1 MENTSTF
8 TQAELVENIWSKRD
22 KALFTKKKITKVAM
36 LEMDVD
42 TLIALAEEHSIS
54 LDEEI
59 ESAPVDL
66 PANGL
71 VPRTTLNGTIIY
83 TMDLKL
89 IFTDGFSFHF
99 EKDDS
104 KVIIA
109 GDIQLSD
116 CFSGGSLA
124 LGDMIP
130 FHYHGA
136 DTWKALSSTG
146 KILVPNNSGDRAEHH
161 SNSGTIAKSFYAP
174 IEEMLAM
181 EKLEKAKRNLE
192 MLRIAKTTS
201 LKVRV
206 IRNLDLEDRTAK
218 AKAMLAEL
226 RK

>member
-8 TQAELVENIWSKRD
+8 TQAELVETIWTARD
-22 KALFTKKKITKVAM
+22 KAIFAKNKVTKTSM

-42 TLIALAEEHSIS
+42 ALISLAEQYGIS
-54 LDEEI
+54 LE
-59 ESAPVDL
+59 PVSDTQIDL

-71 VPRTTLNGTIIY
+71 TPRTTLNGTIIY

-99 EKDDS
+99 EHGDA

-116 CFSGGSLA
+116 CFTAGSTA
-124 LGDMIP
+124 VGDMIP

-146 KILVPNNSGDRAEHH
+146 KVLVPNNSGERAENH
-161 SNSGTIAKSFYAP
+161 SNSGTIAKSFYQP

-181 EKLEKAKRNLE
+181 EKLDKAKKNLE
-192 MLRIAKTTS
+192 MMRIAKSTN

-206 IRNLDLEDRTAK
+206 IRNLDLEDRTAT

-226 RK
+226 RNK